1 MYISLRDF
9 LSAYQSALI
18 FCCSG
23 STGVKGTAKYE
34 IRVVTFL
41 LTFKISFIRADVKV
55 YENFFN
61 RIHPVVLYQ
70 YNTLIVRL

>member
-1 MYISLRDF
+1 MYASSRDF

-23 STGVKGTAKYE
+23 STGVKETAKYE

-41 LTFKISFIRADVKV
+41 FTFKISFIRADAAV
-55 YENFFN
+55 YEKRSRNF
-61 RIHPVVLYQ
+61 
-70 YNTLIVRL
+70 